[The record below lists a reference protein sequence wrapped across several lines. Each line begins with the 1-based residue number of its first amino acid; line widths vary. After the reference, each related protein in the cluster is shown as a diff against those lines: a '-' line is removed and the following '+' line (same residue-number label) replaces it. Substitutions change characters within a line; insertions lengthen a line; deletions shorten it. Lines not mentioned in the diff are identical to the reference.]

1 MNNAINPL
9 FVKKLRQNKGFSQDY
24 LAKELGFSRPSY
36 IQFEQGEK
44 DLTVSEAQKLA
55 AIFELSLE
63 GLIAGNAP
71 AKLKVILEKEIT
83 AKAPDIQI
91 RVTKKNLAKFKQVL
105 LYLLEKVGAKPNVGE
120 TVIYKLLYFIDF
132 DYYEKF
138 EENLMGATYIKNLH
152 GPTPVE
158 FKDIVADM
166 KKNNE
171 LAEVK
176 SKYFTYEQKKYL
188 PLKRPNLAVLS
199 GREIEHIDEVLAKLS
214 DKNAAELSDYSH
226 KDIPWLTRKLGERLS
241 YESVFYR
248 DDAYSVRAYDDKL

>member
-1 MNNAINPL
+1 MDHTISPD
-9 FVKKLRQNKGFSQDY
+9 FVKKLRQNSDFSQDY

-36 IQFEQGEK
+36 IQFEKGEK
-44 DLTVSEAQKLA
+44 DLTISEAQKLA
-55 AIFELSLE
+55 AVFGLSLDA
-63 GLIAGNAP
+63 LIAGDAP
-71 AKLKVILEKEIT
+71 VKFKVTLEKDKKSER
-83 AKAPDIQI
+83 PDIQI
-91 RVTKKNLAKFKQVL
+91 RVTKNNLAKFKQVL
-105 LYLLEKVGAKPNVGE
+105 LYVLEKVGAKPNVGE

-138 EENLMGATYIKNLH
+138 EENLMGATYIKNHH

-158 FKDIVADM
+158 FKDIVVDM

-171 LAEVK
+171 LVEVK
-176 SKYFTYEQKKYL
+176 NKYFTYEQKKYL

-214 DKNAAELSDYSH
+214 DKNATELSDYSH

-241 YESVFYR
+241 YERVFYR
-248 DDAYSVRAYDDKL
+248 DDTYSVRSYDDKL